1 MRNDKH
7 PQPPQWMDKLLALYC
22 SAQRFEE
29 LQGDLHELYRYD
41 QNEKG
46 SAFAKR
52 AYLWNVLKCLK
63 PYAYNYKSHN
73 EHHNKNTKDMIWKF
87 LMLAFRR
94 LTRQFSYSMIN
105 ISGLTMGI
113 VCFTFIYLYVS
124 HELSFDQFHA
134 KKDNLYTTPFTWH
147 FGDTTLP
154 TARATSN
161 VGPLLQQ
168 NYPEVQRF
176 VRLTPMSRVV
186 KNGDVVAEENSF
198 VFTDSTFFDMLSF
211 ELIEGN
217 PKSAL
222 VEPKSVILTEKMAAK
237 YFGTDWNRN
246 SLLGTTLQIGAEDE
260 YKITG
265 VAKNPPSNSHIQ
277 FDFLASFST
286 FPEMA
291 NISGFDNSAYL
302 TYVEL
307 VPGAN
312 VDQLRNQIIEDIK
325 KGFNGELP
333 VEIGLK
339 PFNEIYLEF
348 GMSTGVG
355 PISNITTVYIFGGIG
370 ILIIIIACINY
381 MNLATARS
389 VERAKEV
396 GVRKV
401 MGAARTQLIGQFLGE
416 SVIITFVSVLMAL
429 ALLYAFLP
437 LFNNLAAKELDL
449 NLLSDTQLPVFLVI
463 IWLSVSF
470 LAGVYPAFAL
480 SGFSVIGVLRGRFK
494 NSSAGSM
501 LRRVLVVFQF
511 SISVV
516 LIVSTIV
523 IYKQLSFV
531 NNKTLGYDKDL
542 IISLP
547 LDPQSRPQIELLK
560 QQFEKLSDVQ
570 ATSVTGQ
577 LPSQISY
584 ESTLAIKEGEEN
596 RQLMRISYI
605 DNDYV
610 ETLGLETIS
619 GGEMSTTNTEAY
631 EFLIN
636 ESAAKFFGWTPE
648 DAIGQRIKIWNSEWG
663 NVVGVVKDFHFS
675 SLHEKIK
682 PLVLYNTE
690 GEGFGRNNMMLRI
703 VSDDFTATLKSIEDI
718 WSKTV
723 THKPF
728 EYAFLADKL
737 DSSYEKEAHLS
748 ELISVFSI
756 LAIFIGCLG
765 LFGLVSYTAYQRS
778 KEIGIRKVLGASV
791 GNIILIL
798 SKGFSRQIV
807 VSLVIGITAAFFIMD
822 MWLQS
827 FEYKTTIGLDVILL
841 SVIVTLG
848 IALFTM
854 SFKSIQAALL
864 NPADTLRSE

>member
-1 MRNDKH
+1 
-7 PQPPQWMDKLLALYC
+7 
-22 SAQRFEE
+22 
-29 LQGDLHELYRYD
+29 
-41 QNEKG
+41 
-46 SAFAKR
+46 
-52 AYLWNVLKCLK
+52 
-63 PYAYNYKSHN
+63 
-73 EHHNKNTKDMIWKF
+73 
-87 LMLAFRR
+87 
-94 LTRQFSYSMIN
+94 
-105 ISGLTMGI
+105 
-113 VCFTFIYLYVS
+113 
-124 HELSFDQFHA
+124 
-134 KKDNLYTTPFTWH
+134 
-147 FGDTTLP
+147 
-154 TARATSN
+154 
-161 VGPLLQQ
+161 
-168 NYPEVQRF
+168 
-176 VRLTPMSRVV
+176 
-186 KNGDVVAEENSF
+186 
-198 VFTDSTFFDMLSF
+198 
-211 ELIEGN
+211 
-217 PKSAL
+217 
-222 VEPKSVILTEKMAAK
+222 
-237 YFGTDWNRN
+237 
-246 SLLGTTLQIGAEDE
+246 
-260 YKITG
+260 
-265 VAKNPPSNSHIQ
+265 
-277 FDFLASFST
+277 
-286 FPEMA
+286 
-291 NISGFDNSAYL
+291 
-302 TYVEL
+302 
-307 VPGAN
+307 
-312 VDQLRNQIIEDIK
+312 
-325 KGFNGELP
+325 
-333 VEIGLK
+333 
-339 PFNEIYLEF
+339 
-348 GMSTGVG
+348 
-355 PISNITTVYIFGGIG
+355 
-370 ILIIIIACINY
+370 INY
-381 MNLATARS
+381 INLATARS

-449 NLLSDTQLPVFLVI
+449 NLLSDTQLPLFLVI

-560 QQFEKLSDVQ
+560 QQFEKLADVQ

-619 GGEMSTTNTEAY
+619 GGEMSITNTEAY

-807 VSLVIGITAAFFIMD
+807 VSLVIGITA
-822 MWLQS
+822 
-827 FEYKTTIGLDVILL
+827 
-841 SVIVTLG
+841 
-848 IALFTM
+848 
-854 SFKSIQAALL
+854 
-864 NPADTLRSE
+864 